1 VAGSELRY
9 GSLFSGIGGI
19 DLGLG
24 QKSSQLTFYAE
35 GSLVSQFPLQESVVE
50 LMMKGGSG
58 TSSTDSFASLDQ
70 GGSWLR
76 MSQDSYQQTLDGR
89 LQEYSGT
96 WPRAG
101 MMLSGTCIQRE
112 DQVALVRRTEG
123 KESLLWPTP
132 TAVSRPRSQ
141 ETLEKCLEFRKK
153 SGRTSVPLYLEEVV
167 KMWPT
172 PRVSDTEGGLVK
184 NVELRN
190 GSFSR
195 KNKDGVRWG
204 VKLKDAVGHM
214 EMWPTPSASDN
225 RDRGHLGSGAVQRRM
240 AKGKQIMLSQSV
252 STTSGAL
259 NPTWVEWLMGFP
271 IGWTDLE
278 HLETESS
285 PKSPTK

>member
-1 VAGSELRY
+1 
-9 GSLFSGIGGI
+9 
-19 DLGLG
+19 
-24 QKSSQLTFYAE
+24 
-35 GSLVSQFPLQESVVE
+35 
-50 LMMKGGSG
+50 
-58 TSSTDSFASLDQ
+58 
-70 GGSWLR
+70 
-76 MSQDSYQQTLDGR
+76 
-89 LQEYSGT
+89 
-96 WPRAG
+96 
-101 MMLSGTCIQRE
+101 
-112 DQVALVRRTEG
+112 
-123 KESLLWPTP
+123 
-132 TAVSRPRSQ
+132 
-141 ETLEKCLEFRKK
+141 KK

-214 EMWPTPSASDN
+214 EMWPTPATTDAKHLTAEAAN
-225 RDRGHLGSGAVQRRM
+225 RCEEKGQQVRLAGRVSQNMWPTPTANEDAAGTPNGKMQKMLGNHPDVRSTGSG
-240 AKGKQIMLSQSV
+240 
-252 STTSGAL
+252 TL

-285 PKSPTK
+285 PKSHTK